1 MADAAA
7 AATAAQPGND
17 AQANTQQLA
26 ADIKYKA
33 QVAPQQQQQ
42 QQAETPDPM
51 VNGLAVEDRFQTI
64 RSIGEECISDAEL
77 RTLLLKKPNPIA
89 YDGFEPSGRM
99 HIAQGVLKA
108 INVNKLTMCGVTFKF
123 WVADWFAQLNNKMG
137 GDLKK
142 IQTVGKYMVE
152 VWKAVGMDLTHV
164 QFISSSEEI
173 NSRAHEYWPLVMD
186 IARRNNLKRIIRCSQ
201 IMGRGESE
209 DLTAAQVMY
218 PVMQCADIFFL
229 KADICQLGMDQ
240 RKVNMLAR
248 EYCDDIKRKLKPII
262 LSHRMM
268 PGLLEGQ
275 EKMSKS
281 DPNSAIFMEDS
292 EADVNLKIKKAFCP
306 PQVVEGN
313 PCIEYIAHIVFPWF
327 NKFEVTRAE
336 QNGGNMT
343 YIDIW
348 QLKADYTSGELHPAD
363 LKPALSKALN
373 LILEPVRQHFIN
385 NKEAAALL
393 KQVRSYKI
401 TR

>member
-1 MADAAA
+1 
-7 AATAAQPGND
+7 
-17 AQANTQQLA
+17 
-26 ADIKYKA
+26 
-33 QVAPQQQQQ
+33 
-42 QQAETPDPM
+42 
-51 VNGLAVEDRFQTI
+51 
-64 RSIGEECISDAEL
+64 
-77 RTLLLKKPNPIA
+77 
-89 YDGFEPSGRM
+89 
-99 HIAQGVLKA
+99 
-108 INVNKLTMCGVTFKF
+108 
-123 WVADWFAQLNNKMG
+123 
-137 GDLKK
+137 
-142 IQTVGKYMVE
+142 
-152 VWKAVGMDLTHV
+152 MDLTHV